1 MDNTEKYLSYD
12 GLATYQDELVRRLT
26 DLDYDPNRM
35 FADKTELFSLEKW
48 GANRFGR
55 VIGLKAGL
63 IITVDGQIWQLED
76 PVVFN
81 NILSRNQPV
90 AYKVLIPVE
99 DLGWKI
105 IGNTVDFNINDHV
118 LELTK

>member
-1 MDNTEKYLSYD
+1 MDNTEKYLSYE

-26 DLDYDPNRM
+26 DLDYDPDRM
-35 FADKTELFSLEKW
+35 FANKTELFSLEKW
-48 GANRFGR
+48 GVNRFGR
-55 VIGLKAGL
+55 VVGLKAGL
-63 IITVDGQIWQLED
+63 MITLDGQIWQLED

-81 NILSRNQPV
+81 SILSGNQSIES
-90 AYKVLIPVE
+90 KVLIPME

-105 IGNTVDFNINDHV
+105 VGNTVDFNINGHI

>member
-1 MDNTEKYLSYD
+1 MDNTEKYLSYV

-48 GANRFGR
+48 GVNRFGR
-55 VIGLKAGL
+55 VVGLKAGL
-63 IITVDGQIWQLED
+63 IITIDGQIWQLED

-81 NILSRNQPV
+81 SILSGSQSIES
-90 AYKVLIPVE
+90 KVLIPME

-105 IGNTVDFNINDHV
+105 VGNTVDFNINNHV

>member
-1 MDNTEKYLSYD
+1 MDNTEKYLSYE
-12 GLATYQDELVRRLT
+12 GLTTYNDELIRRLT
-26 DLDYDPNRM
+26 DLDYDPDRM

-48 GANRFGR
+48 GVNRFGR
-55 VIGLKAGL
+55 VVGLKAGL
-63 IITVDGQIWQLED
+63 MITLDGQIWQLED

-81 NILSRNQPV
+81 SILTGNQSI
-90 AYKVLIPVE
+90 ASKVLIPME

-105 IGNTVDFNINDHV
+105 VGNTVDFNINGHI

>member
-1 MDNTEKYLSYD
+1 MDNTEKYLSYA

-26 DLDYDPNRM
+26 DLDYDPSRM
-35 FADKTELFSLEKW
+35 FANKAELFSLEKW
-48 GANRFGR
+48 GVNRFGR

-81 NILSRNQPV
+81 SVLSGNQTIES
-90 AYKVLIPVE
+90 KVLIPVE

>member
-1 MDNTEKYLSYD
+1 MGNTEKYLSYD

-63 IITVDGQIWQLED
+63 IITVDGQIWQLVD

-81 NILSRNQPV
+81 SVLSGNQTIES
-90 AYKVLIPVE
+90 KVLIPVE

>member
-1 MDNTEKYLSYD
+1 MDNTEKYLSYV

-26 DLDYDPNRM
+26 DLDYDPSRM
-35 FADKTELFSLEKW
+35 FANKEELFSLQKW
-48 GANRFGR
+48 GVNRFGR

-63 IITVDGQIWQLED
+63 IITVDGQIWQLVD

-81 NILSRNQPV
+81 NVLSGNQTIES
-90 AYKVLIPVE
+90 KVLIPVE

-105 IGNTVDFNINDHV
+105 IGNTVDFNINGHV

>member
-1 MDNTEKYLSYD
+1 MDNAEKYLSYE
-12 GLATYQDELVRRLT
+12 GLGTYQDELVRRLT

-48 GANRFGR
+48 GVNRFGR
-55 VIGLKAGL
+55 VVGLKAGL
-63 IITVDGQIWQLED
+63 IITIDGQIWQLED

-81 NILSRNQPV
+81 GVLSGSQPV
-90 AYKVLIPVE
+90 EQKVLIPME

-105 IGNTVDFNINDHV
+105 IGNTVDFNINNHT

>member
-1 MDNTEKYLSYD
+1 MDNAEKYLSYE
-12 GLATYQDELVRRLT
+12 GLTTYNDELIRRLT
-26 DLDYDPNRM
+26 DLDYDPDRM

-48 GANRFGR
+48 GVNRFGR
-55 VIGLKAGL
+55 VVGLKAGL
-63 IITVDGQIWQLED
+63 MITLDGQIWQLED

-81 NILSRNQPV
+81 SILTGNQSI
-90 AYKVLIPVE
+90 ASKVLIPME

-105 IGNTVDFNINDHV
+105 VGNTVDFNINGHI

>member
-1 MDNTEKYLSYD
+1 MDNTEKYLSYA

-26 DLDYDPNRM
+26 DLDYDPSRM
-35 FADKTELFSLEKW
+35 FANKEELFSLQKW
-48 GANRFGR
+48 GVNRFGR

-81 NILSRNQPV
+81 SVLSGNQTIES
-90 AYKVLIPVE
+90 KVLIPVE

>member
-1 MDNTEKYLSYD
+1 MDNTEKYLSYE
-12 GLATYQDELVRRLT
+12 GLTTYNDELIRRLT

-48 GANRFGR
+48 GVNRFGR
-55 VIGLKAGL
+55 VVGLKAGL
-63 IITVDGQIWQLED
+63 MITLDGQIWQLED

-81 NILSRNQPV
+81 SILTGNQSI
-90 AYKVLIPVE
+90 ASKVLIPME

-105 IGNTVDFNINDHV
+105 VGNTVDFNINDHI

>member
-1 MDNTEKYLSYD
+1 MDNTEKYLSYA

-26 DLDYDPNRM
+26 DLDYDPSRM
-35 FADKTELFSLEKW
+35 FANKEELFSLQKW
-48 GANRFGR
+48 GVNRFGR

-63 IITVDGQIWQLED
+63 IITVDGQIWQLVD

-81 NILSRNQPV
+81 NVLSGNQTIES
-90 AYKVLIPVE
+90 KVLIPVE

-105 IGNTVDFNINDHV
+105 IGNTVDFNINGHV

>member
-1 MDNTEKYLSYD
+1 MSNTEKYLSYD
-12 GLATYQDELVRRLT
+12 GLVTYQDELVRRLT

-35 FADKTELFSLEKW
+35 FTNKADLFTLSKW
-48 GANRFGR
+48 GVNRFGR
-55 VIGLKAGL
+55 VVGLKAGL
-63 IITVDGQIWQLED
+63 MVTVDDQIWQLEN

-81 NILSRNQPV
+81 NVLSGSQPLEE
-90 AYKVLIPVE
+90 KVLIPVE

-105 IGNTVDFNINDHV
+105 VGSTVDFNINNHI